1 MEVCSYEFSLDFM
14 QQLSDIMVNKDR
26 AHERFLGEMNDTLA
40 FCSLLDETK
49 MANIKADIAK

>member
-1 MEVCSYEFSLDFM
+1 MCSYEFSLDFM